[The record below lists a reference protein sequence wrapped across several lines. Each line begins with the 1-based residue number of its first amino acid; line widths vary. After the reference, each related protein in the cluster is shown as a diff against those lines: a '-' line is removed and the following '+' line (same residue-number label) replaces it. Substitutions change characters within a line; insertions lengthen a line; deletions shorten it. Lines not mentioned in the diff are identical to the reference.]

1 MSLPMNNSIII
12 DKGTVFK
19 HVYTGMII
27 DNQGNVEEH
36 LYLDFKLEDDFE
48 ITFDDFKKAIQ
59 KISDDKMEFENDD
72 KLLEYVV
79 FRCTCDKGL
88 LKYKNATAS
97 E

>member
-1 MSLPMNNSIII
+1 MSFPMRDSIII

-48 ITFDDFKKAIQ
+48 NHI
-59 KISDDKMEFENDD
+59 
-72 KLLEYVV
+72 
-79 FRCTCDKGL
+79 
-88 LKYKNATAS
+88 
-97 E
+97 

>member
-1 MSLPMNNSIII
+1 MSDSI
-12 DKGTVFK
+12 
-19 HVYTGMII
+19 II

-79 FRCTCDKGL
+79 FRCACDKGL